1 MGFLQVYTQFPSSAN
16 FTVLPR
22 IKLILAKPRNNRKGL
37 ADLVIRIHLY
47 FSVEK
52 VDRSSDDYDN
62 WCNDVAETK
71 KIIEKQQQEVEASST
86 PTSDP
91 EERKKHIVTI
101 TVSRL
106 LIQIV
111 RLAFKGSSS
120 SRMLGS
126 EWRNLVT
133 RSIASVFC
141 EIVDSI

>member
-1 MGFLQVYTQFPSSAN
+1 M
-16 FTVLPR
+16 
-22 IKLILAKPRNNRKGL
+22 
-37 ADLVIRIHLY
+37 
-47 FSVEK
+47 EK
-52 VDRSSDDYDN
+52 AHRSSDDYDN

-71 KIIEKQQQEVEASST
+71 KIIEKQQQEVEACST

-120 SRMLGS
+120 SSQLGN
-126 EWRNLVT
+126 EWKNLVT
-133 RSIASVFC
+133 RSIASVFWQ
-141 EIVDSI
+141 IVDSF